1 MNISLTS
8 AGLAGLLLAATAADA
23 SAWTRHTTV
32 NTWRG
37 TYTVNAAGGCSGG
50 VCSRTRT
57 VTGPYGGT
65 VTRSGTVVRT
75 GPNQYSYQ
83 QANAE
88 LVPLAP
94 RSAMAGSAFPALLP
108 CSPGASP

>member
-1 MNISLTS
+1 MNISFAS

-23 SAWTRHTTV
+23 SAWTRQGTVTTP
-32 NTWRG
+32 RG
-37 TYTVNAAGGCSGG
+37 TYTVNSSGGCAVG

-75 GPNQYSYQ
+75 GANQYSYQ
-83 QANAE
+83 GS
-88 LVPLAP
+88 VTGPYGGTIT
-94 RSAMAGSAFPALLP
+94 RSGTVVINRPY
-108 CSPGASP
+108 

>member
-1 MNISLTS
+1 MNIPFAS
-8 AGLAGLLLAATAADA
+8 AGLAGLLLTATAADA

-37 TYTVNAAGGCSGG
+37 TYTVNAAGGCGGG

-65 VTRSGTVVRT
+65 VTRSDRVVRT
-75 GPNQYSYQ
+75 GPGQFSYQ
-83 QANAE
+83 GQ
-88 LVPLAP
+88 VTGPYGGTIT
-94 RSAMAGSAFPALLP
+94 RSGTVVVNPP
-108 CSPGASP
+108 Y

>member
-1 MNISLTS
+1 MNISFAG

-37 TYTVNAAGGCSGG
+37 TYTVNSAGGCGGG

-83 QANAE
+83 GS
-88 LVPLAP
+88 VTGPYGGTIT
-94 RSAMAGSAFPALLP
+94 RSGTVVVTPP
-108 CSPGASP
+108 PY

>member
-1 MNISLTS
+1 MTLGRVDGRQIWRRTMNISFAS

-37 TYTVNAAGGCSGG
+37 TYTVNAAGGCGGG

-65 VTRSGTVVRT
+65 GTQSRSVVRT
-75 GPNQYSYQ
+75 RPGPVSHPG
-83 QANAE
+83 
-88 LVPLAP
+88 PLP
-94 RSAMAGSAFPALLP
+94 RPH
-108 CSPGASP
+108 

>member
-1 MNISLTS
+1 MNISFAS

-37 TYTVNAAGGCSGG
+37 TYTVNAAGGCAGG

-57 VTGPYGGT
+57 VIGPYGGT
-65 VTRSGTVVRT
+65 VTQSGSGPSPMRT
-75 GPNQYSYQ
+75 
-83 QANAE
+83 
-88 LVPLAP
+88 LHDCMIVPLANSKVA
-94 RSAMAGSAFPALLP
+94 REML
-108 CSPGASP
+108 

>member
-1 MNISLTS
+1 MNISFTS
-8 AGLAGLLLAATAADA
+8 AALAGLLLAATAADA

-37 TYTVNAAGGCSGG
+37 TYTVNAAGGCAGG

-65 VTRSGTVVRT
+65 VTRYDTVVRT
-75 GPNQYSYQ
+75 GPGQFSYRGQ
-83 QANAE
+83 TTGPYGGT
-88 LVPLAP
+88 VT
-94 RSAMAGSAFPALLP
+94 RSGTVVVNPP
-108 CSPGASP
+108 Y

>member
-1 MNISLTS
+1 MNISFAS

-65 VTRSGTVVRT
+65 VTRSGSVLRT

-83 QANAE
+83 GSVTGPYGGAAQPTPT
-88 LVPLAP
+88 LSGKPPPLTSEP
-94 RSAMAGSAFPALLP
+94 N
-108 CSPGASP
+108 

>member
-1 MNISLTS
+1 MNISFAS

-23 SAWTRHTTV
+23 SAWTRHTTI

-37 TYTVNAAGGCSGG
+37 TYTVNAAGGCAGG

-65 VTRSGTVVRT
+65 VTQSGSVVRTGPGQFSYQGRITGPYGGTITRSGTVV
-75 GPNQYSYQ
+75 
-83 QANAE
+83 
-88 LVPLAP
+88 VAP
-94 RSAMAGSAFPALLP
+94 PP
-108 CSPGASP
+108 Y

>member
-1 MNISLTS
+1 METTMNISITS
-8 AGLAGLLLAATAADA
+8 AAFAGLLLAGSAADA
-23 SAWTRHTTV
+23 SAWTRRTTV

-37 TYTVNAAGGCSGG
+37 IYTVNAAGGCAGN

-75 GPNQYSYQ
+75 GPGQFSYQ
-83 QANAE
+83 GQ
-88 LVPLAP
+88 VTGP
-94 RSAMAGSAFPALLP
+94 RGGTITRSGTVVVNPP
-108 CSPGASP
+108 Y